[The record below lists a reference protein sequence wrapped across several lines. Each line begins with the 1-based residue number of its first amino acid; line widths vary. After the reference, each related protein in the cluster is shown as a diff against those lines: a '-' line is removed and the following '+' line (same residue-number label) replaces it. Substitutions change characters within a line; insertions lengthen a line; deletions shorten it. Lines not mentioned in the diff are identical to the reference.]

1 MPCALAIR
9 IGRSGDSGCSNAR
22 SIVTRAIARLY
33 LLSPIAT
40 AEESCTEQ
48 VLRGAVLPDDEM
60 M

>member
-1 MPCALAIR
+1 
-9 IGRSGDSGCSNAR
+9 
-22 SIVTRAIARLY
+22 